1 MSNSISDVLKTGG
14 EFSYTGIADDM
25 IRLVQ
30 RVQLKDRELW
40 DMVSE
45 QFSDTVDDEDNGWR
59 CEYWGKLMRG
69 ACVVYQYTKDKELYD
84 ILEHTVRTVISHS
97 DSDGRIATYSKEN
110 DLQIWF

>member
-40 DMVSE
+40 DMVQNSF
-45 QFSDTVDDEDNGWR
+45 QTR
-59 CEYWGKLMRG
+59 
-69 ACVVYQYTKDKELYD
+69 
-84 ILEHTVRTVISHS
+84 
-97 DSDGRIATYSKEN
+97 
-110 DLQIWF
+110 